1 MTLRERIA
9 DARRSGVFDADAREA
24 QEVAE
29 VARELG
35 FAVAD
40 VDVGDAG
47 KTEVLARFAEALR
60 FPAWF
65 GHNWDA
71 LLDCLADL
79 GWLGAPGYVVVVRGL
94 AELRARTP
102 EAADALREIV
112 EEAVVRQAAAGRPL
126 WALFVVSPS
135 APTC

>member
-24 QEVAE
+24 AEVGE

-40 VDVGDAG
+40 VEVGDAG
-47 KTEVLARFAEALR
+47 KPEVLARFADALQ

-79 GWLGAPGYVVVVRGL
+79 AWLDAPGYVVTVRGL
-94 AELRARTP
+94 AALHARTP
-102 EAADALREIV
+102 EAADALREIL
-112 EEAVVRQAAAGRPL
+112 EEAVVRHAAAGRPL
-126 WALFVVSPS
+126 WVLCVTAG
-135 APTC
+135 A